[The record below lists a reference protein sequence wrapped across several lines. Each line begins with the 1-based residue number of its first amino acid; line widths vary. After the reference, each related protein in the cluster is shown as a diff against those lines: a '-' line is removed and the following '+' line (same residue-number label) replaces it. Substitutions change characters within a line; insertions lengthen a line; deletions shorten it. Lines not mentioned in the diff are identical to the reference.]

1 MAAGYALREAA
12 RQIGVAEATL
22 RHKAKREGWYRPA
35 KEAATMPPPPPPRMP
50 HPPTPPS
57 VSGDGGP
64 ADTVDPPGP
73 ESYADDIAYYR
84 ALMRWATE
92 GVARRARHAINIQM
106 WLVEKLPGAIKALS
120 AVENE
125 SRNEA
130 ENQALISAIEARLAK
145 IQAPAMTAE
154 SQGIRLGQDGEAV
167 G

>member
-1 MAAGYALREAA
+1 
-12 RQIGVAEATL
+12 
-22 RHKAKREGWYRPA
+22 
-35 KEAATMPPPPPPRMP
+35 
-50 HPPTPPS
+50 
-57 VSGDGGP
+57 
-64 ADTVDPPGP
+64 
-73 ESYADDIAYYR
+73 
-84 ALMRWATE
+84 MRWATE